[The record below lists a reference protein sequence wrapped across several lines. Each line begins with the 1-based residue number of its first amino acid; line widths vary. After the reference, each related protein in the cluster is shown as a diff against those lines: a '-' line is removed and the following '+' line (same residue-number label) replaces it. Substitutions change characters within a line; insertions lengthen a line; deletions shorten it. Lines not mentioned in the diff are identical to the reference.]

1 MTRRPWL
8 AVVLGVV
15 WLAACAS
22 PATRFYT
29 LAATEQP
36 ALGSLSA
43 TAPLTVGLGP
53 VSLPG
58 YVDRPEIVTRASPYR
73 VDVAEFDQWAEPL
86 VDKFPAVLVTDLAAL
101 LPGDRVIGFPPLMP
115 TPVDLQIEVTV
126 SRFDVDAGGL
136 ATLLAEWRVQRKSAP
151 PLFGRTQAV
160 AQAADSSTAAHVAAL
175 SQTVAGL
182 ASDLAAG
189 VAAMRVTKPAS

>member
-1 MTRRPWL
+1 MTRRTWL
-8 AVVLGVV
+8 SLLLGCA
-15 WLAACAS
+15 WLTACAS

-29 LAATEQP
+29 LAATDQP
-36 ALGSLSA
+36 VLGSPVA
-43 TAPLTVGLGP
+43 VAPVTVGVGP

-58 YVDRPEIVTRASPYR
+58 YVDRPEIVTRTSPYR
-73 VDVAEFDQWAEPL
+73 IDVATFDQWAEPL

-101 LPGDRVIGFPPLMP
+101 LPGDRVISFPPLMP
-115 TPVDLQIEVTV
+115 APVDLQIEVTV

-136 ATLLAEWRVQRKSAP
+136 ATLLADWRVQRQSAP

-160 AQAADSSTAAHVAAL
+160 AQAADSSMAAQVAVL

-189 VAAMRVTKPAS
+189 VAAMRMAKPAS